1 MRWMDVKNSR
11 IHFIARQR
19 PICCQGGRVCG
30 VQDYAVP
37 QNTPGCAD
45 KVLDVA
51 GIAAAVPILV
61 LNLQHAQLA

>member
-1 MRWMDVKNSR
+1 MDVVDSR
-11 IHFIARQR
+11 IHFVARQR
-19 PICCQGGRVCG
+19 PAGCKGGRVCG
-30 VQDYAVP
+30 VQDHMVP